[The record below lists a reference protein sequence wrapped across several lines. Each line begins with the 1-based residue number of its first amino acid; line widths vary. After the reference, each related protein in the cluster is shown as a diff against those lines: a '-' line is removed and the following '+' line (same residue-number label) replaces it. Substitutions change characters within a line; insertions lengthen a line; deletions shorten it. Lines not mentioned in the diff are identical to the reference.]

1 MNNLTDGKKTVRA
14 AFLDRDGVINVDKEY
29 VYQISEFEFIPNSVD
44 AMRLLQDLGYI
55 IVIVTNQSGIARG
68 FFRSSD
74 FDLLMTHVRN
84 SLVLSGI
91 EISGVYYC
99 PHLPDAPVK
108 VWAVKCDCRKPMPGL
123 LLTAARDLSIDL
135 AASIMVGDKHSDVI
149 AGRHAGV
156 GRCYRIA
163 AQNDGDADG
172 TFRDLASCVNA
183 LDHRKDV

>member
-1 MNNLTDGKKTVRA
+1 MNNLADRKKTMQA
-14 AFLDRDGVINVDKEY
+14 AFLDRDGVINVDKKY
-29 VYQISEFEFIPNSVD
+29 VYKISDFEFIPNSLE
-44 AMRLLQDLGYI
+44 AMRSLQNLGYI

-68 FFRSSD
+68 LFRSSD
-74 FDLLMTHVRN
+74 FDLLMTEVRN
-84 SLVLSGI
+84 SFDLAGI
-91 EISGVYYC
+91 TISGVYYC

-108 VWAVKCDCRKPMPGL
+108 VWAVECDCRKPMPGM

-172 TFRDLASCVNA
+172 TFRDLASCVDA
-183 LDHRKDV
+183 LVHREDV